1 MASKTLSAAG
11 TAHPTGAGLFSVPS
25 TWAWIRSRLRGRPD
39 SEHEQQLIRIAIGLV
54 IFVPSLISYVGE
66 PEADLVH
73 LVEISGAFLLTSFLF
88 FFHLLYQ
95 PHVSVV
101 RRLLALG
108 LDLSTLSYFM
118 FTGGGATAMWY
129 WIYLFV
135 TFGMGFRYGLRY
147 LAFGTIMSS
156 IGFLFVIEGNEYWQS
171 QPALSYG
178 LLAALI
184 VLPAYVSTL
193 LKKLHEAKAQAEE
206 ASQAK
211 SRFLANVS
219 HEVRTPLNG
228 IIGMSDLLGNSALTG
243 PQREMVQTIS
253 TSADALLTQI
263 TDILDFAKIE
273 SGKVQIVIDD
283 IDLHLALS
291 QIKSMLTPQA
301 RAKDLHLAAHVSP
314 LLPYRLRADFH
325 RLRQVLVNLLANAVK
340 YTDSGEVTI
349 SALPEEIADDR
360 VMVRFEVTDT
370 GMGIAPEMHERIFDS
385 FTQTDEAVTRRF
397 DGVGLGLAIAKQ
409 LVELMGGTIG
419 VESVVGKGSTFWVV
433 MPFARQPAAEEPAA
447 APSFADLRATVL
459 SGDRDLVGALRDQLA
474 RYGIDA
480 DTTPWMRDVVS
491 ARPASKT
498 PVAGRRVVFVDD
510 RTTGLDLA
518 AFTRETR
525 EADPD
530 VNWSFVLVSADSQ
543 ALGAERPLRALVSAI
558 LPRPIES
565 DHVYRALHA
574 IQPTAFRDTAPSGV
588 VTSLDRRGAL
598 RVLVADDN
606 RVNRA
611 VTAKILERAGH
622 VADLVE
628 NGEQALDALNSN
640 HYDFVLL
647 DVNMPV
653 MSGLEA
659 VKIYRFT
666 QIDGPHLPIVALT
679 ADATEATRRQCEDA
693 GFDAHLTKPIKA
705 ETLLAAIESMVRP
718 RPPVSEPAPL
728 DEATLPDKVALH
740 PILLRK
746 SGDAAVD
753 QAVLEELR
761 HLGDGDE
768 FVATLVRD
776 FVDDAELLLDDVD
789 SAVQINDVTGF
800 NDAIHTLRS
809 AAANVGASAVF
820 KLCLS
825 WRNVGLGQLKAEG
838 RSYIAQLRA
847 EFERVR
853 IAFGPYLETDRR
865 EPEARA

>member
-1 MASKTLSAAG
+1 M
-11 TAHPTGAGLFSVPS
+11 
-25 TWAWIRSRLRGRPD
+25 RSRLTGRPD

-54 IFVPSLISYVGE
+54 IFVPSFVSFIDE
-66 PEADLVH
+66 PDPDLVH
-73 LVEISGAFLLTSFLF
+73 LVEISGAYLFASFLF

-95 PHVSVV
+95 PHVSVT

-108 LDLSTLSYFM
+108 MDLSTLSYFM

-135 TFGMGFRYGLRY
+135 TLGMGFRYGLRY
-147 LAFGTIMSS
+147 LALGTIMSAA
-156 IGFLFVIEGNEYWQS
+156 GFLFVIEGNTYWHS

-228 IIGMSDLLGNSALTG
+228 IIGMSDLLSNSQLTG

-273 SGKVQIVIDD
+273 SGKVQIVVGDV
-283 IDLHLALS
+283 DLHVAIS
-291 QIKSMLTPQA
+291 QITAMLTPQA
-301 RAKDLHLAAHVSP
+301 RAKDLHLSAHVSP
-314 LLPYRLRADFH
+314 LLPYCLRADFH
-325 RLRQVLVNLLANAVK
+325 RLRQVLVNLVANAVK
-340 YTDSGEVTI
+340 YTDKGEVTI
-349 SALPEEIADDR
+349 SALPQEIADDR
-360 VMVRFEVTDT
+360 VIVRFEVTDT
-370 GMGIAPEMHERIFDS
+370 GMGIAPAMHERIFDS

-419 VESVVGKGSTFWVV
+419 VDSDVGKGSTFYVV
-433 MPFARQPAAEEPAA
+433 LPFERQPAAEQTA
-447 APSFADLRATVL
+447 APRFGDMRATVL
-459 SGDRDLVGALRDQLA
+459 SGDRELVNAIGDELA
-474 RYGIDA
+474 RYGVQADA
-480 DTTPWMRDVVS
+480 TPWMRDVVS

-518 AFTRETR
+518 AFESEVRQ
-525 EADPD
+525 ADPD
-530 VNWSFVLVSADSQ
+530 VNWSFVLVTAEWEK
-543 ALGAERPLRALVSAI
+543 LGDDRPLRARVSAI
-558 LPRPIES
+558 LPRPVEPTHIE
-565 DHVYRALHA
+565 RTLHA
-574 IQPTAFRDTAPSGV
+574 IQPNASREATSDNV
-588 VTSLDRRGAL
+588 VTAIDRRGAL

-622 VADLVE
+622 TVDLVE
-628 NGEQALDALNSN
+628 DGEQALDALNSKP
-640 HYDFVLL
+640 YDFVLL

-679 ADATEATRRQCEDA
+679 ADATDATRQQCEEA

-705 ETLLAAIESMVRP
+705 ETLLNAIERLARP
-718 RPPVSEPAPL
+718 RPPASDPTPL
-728 DEATLPDKVALH
+728 DEAALPDKVALH
-740 PILLRK
+740 PILLK
-746 SGDAAVD
+746 
-753 QAVLEELR
+753 
-761 HLGDGDE
+761 
-768 FVATLVRD
+768 
-776 FVDDAELLLDDVD
+776 
-789 SAVQINDVTGF
+789 
-800 NDAIHTLRS
+800 
-809 AAANVGASAVF
+809 
-820 KLCLS
+820 
-825 WRNVGLGQLKAEG
+825 
-838 RSYIAQLRA
+838 
-847 EFERVR
+847 
-853 IAFGPYLETDRR
+853 
-865 EPEARA
+865 

>member
-1 MASKTLSAAG
+1 
-11 TAHPTGAGLFSVPS
+11 
-25 TWAWIRSRLRGRPD
+25 
-39 SEHEQQLIRIAIGLV
+39 
-54 IFVPSLISYVGE
+54 
-66 PEADLVH
+66 VH
-73 LVEISGAFLLTSFLF
+73 LVEISGAYLFASFLF

-95 PHVSVV
+95 PQVSVS

-108 LDLSTLSYFM
+108 MDLTTLSYFM
-118 FTGGGATAMWY
+118 YTGGGATAMWY

-135 TFGMGFRYGLRY
+135 TLGMGFRYGLRY
-147 LAFGTIMSS
+147 LALGTIMSAA
-156 IGFLFVIEGNEYWQS
+156 GFLFVIEGNTYWNS
-171 QPALSYG
+171 QPSLSYG

-228 IIGMSDLLGNSALTG
+228 IIGMSDLLSNSTLSG

-283 IDLHLALS
+283 VDLHQAVA

-301 RAKDLHLAAHVSP
+301 RAKDLKLSAHVSP
-314 LLPYRLRADFH
+314 LLPYRVRADFH

-340 YTDSGEVTI
+340 YTDRGEVTI
-349 SALPEEIADDR
+349 SAAAEEIGDER
-360 VMVRFEVTDT
+360 VTVRFEVTDT
-370 GMGIAPEMHERIFDS
+370 GMGIAPAMHERIFDS

-409 LVELMGGTIG
+409 LVELMGGKIG

-433 MPFARQPAAEEPAA
+433 LPFDRQPASDVPET
-447 APSFADLRATVL
+447 SFADVRATVL
-459 SGDRDLVGALRDQLA
+459 SADRDLVDALRAELSGF
-474 RYGIDA
+474 GIAADA
-480 DTTPWMRDVVS
+480 TPWMRDVVS

-510 RTTGLDLA
+510 RTTGLDLPT
-518 AFTRETR
+518 FERETR

-530 VNWSFVLVSADSQ
+530 VNWSFVLVSSDWQTLETQRS
-543 ALGAERPLRALVSAI
+543 LRSLVTAI
-558 LPRPIES
+558 LPRPIEPKQLYS
-565 DHVYRALHA
+565 TLHA
-574 IQPTAFRDTAPSGV
+574 IQPTALPSVAKPGV

-622 VADLVE
+622 TVDLVE
-628 NGEQALDALNSN
+628 DGEQALDALNSN
-640 HYDFVLL
+640 AYDFVLL

-679 ADATEATRRQCEDA
+679 ADATDATRHQCEDA
-693 GFDAHLTKPIKA
+693 GFDSRLTKPIKA
-705 ETLLAAIESMVRP
+705 ETLLAEIERLARP
-718 RPPVSEPAPL
+718 RPPVNDPAPL
-728 DEATLPDKVALH
+728 DEAALPDKVALH
-740 PILLRK
+740 PILLKK
-746 SGDAAVD
+746 SGDQPID

-761 HLGDGDE
+761 HLGDGED

-776 FVDDAELLLDDVD
+776 FVDDAEILVEDVD
-789 SAVQINDVTGF
+789 RAVQANDVTGF

-838 RSYIAQLRA
+838 KGYITQLRA

-853 IAFGPYLETDRR
+853 RAFSPYLETERR

>member
-1 MASKTLSAAG
+1 LASKTLSAAG
-11 TAHPTGAGLFSVPS
+11 TAHPIGTGISSVS
-25 TWAWIRSRLRGRPD
+25 SAFAWIRGRLTGRPD

-54 IFVPSLISYVGE
+54 IFVPSFISFVDE
-66 PEADLVH
+66 PDPDLVH
-73 LVEISGAFLLTSFLF
+73 LVEISGAYLFASFLF

-108 LDLSTLSYFM
+108 MDLSTLSYFM

-135 TFGMGFRYGLRY
+135 TLGMGFRYGLRY
-147 LAFGTIMSS
+147 LALGTIMSAA
-156 IGFLFVIEGNEYWQS
+156 GFLFVIEGNNYWQS

-193 LKKLHEAKAQAEE
+193 LKKLHEAKAQAED

-228 IIGMSDLLGNSALTG
+228 IIGMSDLLTNSSLTG

-283 IDLHLALS
+283 VDLHLAIS

-301 RAKDLHLAAHVSP
+301 RAKHLQLSAHVSP
-314 LLPYRLRADFH
+314 LLPYRVRADFH

-340 YTDSGEVTI
+340 YTDRGEVTI
-349 SALPEEIADDR
+349 SAMPEEIGDDR
-360 VMVRFEVTDT
+360 IAVRFEVTDT

-409 LVELMGGTIG
+409 LVGLMGGTIG
-419 VESVVGKGSTFWVV
+419 VDSAVGKGSTFWVV
-433 MPFARQPAAEEPAA
+433 LPFERQPAI
-447 APSFADLRATVL
+447 DLPTATFGDVRATVL
-459 SGDRDLVGALRDQLA
+459 SSDRELIDALRGELS
-474 RYGIDA
+474 RNGITA

-498 PVAGRRVVFVDD
+498 PIAGRRVVFIDD
-510 RTTGLDLA
+510 RTTGLELP
-518 AFTRETR
+518 AFARETR

-530 VNWSFVLVSADSQ
+530 VNWSFVLVSADWQ
-543 ALGAERPLRALVSAI
+543 TLETQRPLRALVSAI
-558 LPRPIES
+558 LPRPIEAKQ
-565 DHVYRALHA
+565 VYRALHA
-574 IQPTAFRDTAPSGV
+574 VQPATLRDTTTPSV
-588 VTSLDRRGAL
+588 VTPINSRGAL

-628 NGEQALDALNSN
+628 DGEQALDALNSN

-679 ADATEATRRQCEDA
+679 ADATEATRRQCEEA

-705 ETLLAAIESMVRP
+705 ETLLAEVERLARP
-718 RPPVSEPAPL
+718 RPPVTERAPL
-728 DEATLPDKVALH
+728 DEAALPDKVALH
-740 PILLRK
+740 PILLK
-746 SGDAAVD
+746 KGGDQAID

-776 FVDDAELLLDDVD
+776 FVDDAELLVEDVD
-789 SAVQINDVTGF
+789 SAVQLNDVTAF

-838 RSYIAQLRA
+838 QSYISQLRV

-853 IAFGPYLETDRR
+853 RAFGPYLETERR

>member
-1 MASKTLSAAG
+1 M
-11 TAHPTGAGLFSVPS
+11 FSVPS
-25 TWAWIRSRLRGRPD
+25 TFAWIRSRLRGRPD

-54 IFVPSLISYVGE
+54 IFVPSLASYIDE
-66 PEADLVH
+66 PEPDLVH
-73 LVEISGAFLLTSFLF
+73 LVEISGAFLFTSFLF

-95 PHVSVV
+95 PHVSVT

-129 WIYLFV
+129 WIYLFT

-147 LAFGTIMSS
+147 LAFGTVMSA

-228 IIGMSDLLGNSALTG
+228 IIGMSDLLGNSQLTG

-283 IDLHLALS
+283 IDLHLAIS

-314 LLPYRLRADFH
+314 LLPYRLRADSH

-340 YTDSGEVTI
+340 YTDAGEVTI
-349 SALPEEIADDR
+349 SALPQEMTDDR
-360 VMVRFEVTDT
+360 VVVRFEVTDT

-409 LVELMGGTIG
+409 LVELMGGSIG
-419 VESVVGKGSTFWVV
+419 VESAVGKGSTFWVV
-433 MPFARQPAAEEPAA
+433 LPFARQAAEEQPAA
-447 APSFADLRATVL
+447 AASFADICATVL
-459 SGDRDLVGALRDQLA
+459 SADRDLVGALRDSLA
-474 RYGIDA
+474 VYDIAADA
-480 DTTPWMRDVVS
+480 TPWMRDVVS

-510 RTTGLDLA
+510 RTTGLELA
-518 AFTRETR
+518 TFARETR

-530 VNWSFVLVSADSQ
+530 VNWSFVLVSADWQ
-543 ALGAERPLRALVSAI
+543 TLGADRPLRALVSAI
-558 LPRPIES
+558 LPRPFEAEQL
-565 DHVYRALHA
+565 YRALHA
-574 IQPTAFRDTAPSGV
+574 IQPAAFRDPGPAGV
-588 VTSLDRRGAL
+588 VTPLDRRGAL

-622 VADLVE
+622 VVDLVE
-628 NGEQALDALNSN
+628 DGEQALDALNSN

-679 ADATEATRRQCEDA
+679 ADATEATRRQCEEA
-693 GFDAHLTKPIKA
+693 GFDQHLTKPIKA
-705 ETLLAAIESMVRP
+705 ETLLAAIEKLVRP
-718 RPPVSEPAPL
+718 RPPASEPQAL
-728 DEATLPDKVALH
+728 DEAALPDKVALH
-740 PILLRK
+740 PILLKK
-746 SGDAAVD
+746 SGDLAVD
-753 QAVLEELR
+753 QSVLDELR

-776 FVDDAELLLDDVD
+776 FVDDAEILLDEVE
-789 SAVQINDVTGF
+789 SAVESTDVTGF
-800 NDAIHTLRS
+800 DDAIHTLRS
-809 AAANVGASAVF
+809 AAANVGATAVF

-825 WRNVGLGQLKAEG
+825 WRNVGLSQLKAEG
-838 RSYIAQLRA
+838 RSYITQLRA

-853 IAFGPYLETDRR
+853 RAFGPYLEPERL

>member
-1 MASKTLSAAG
+1 M
-11 TAHPTGAGLFSVPS
+11 FSVPS
-25 TWAWIRSRLRGRPD
+25 TFAWIRSRLKGRPD

-54 IFVPSLISYVGE
+54 IFVPSLASYVGE

-73 LVEISGAFLLTSFLF
+73 LVEISGAFLFTSFLF

-129 WIYLFV
+129 WIYLFT

-147 LAFGTIMSS
+147 LAFGTIVSA

-228 IIGMSDLLGNSALTG
+228 IIGMSDLLGNSTLTG

-283 IDLHLALS
+283 IDLHLAIS

-301 RAKDLHLAAHVSP
+301 RAKDLHLAAHISP
-314 LLPYRLRADFH
+314 LLPYRLRADSH

-340 YTDSGEVTI
+340 YTDAGEVTI
-349 SALPEEIADDR
+349 SALPQDIADDR
-360 VMVRFEVTDT
+360 VVVRFEVTDT

-409 LVELMGGTIG
+409 LVELMGGSIG
-419 VESVVGKGSTFWVV
+419 VESAVGKGSTFWVV
-433 MPFARQPAAEEPAA
+433 LPFARQAEAAEPAA
-447 APSFADLRATVL
+447 ASFADMCATIL
-459 SGDRDLVGALRDQLA
+459 SSDRELVGSLKDALA
-474 RYGIDA
+474 VHGMAADA
-480 DTTPWMRDVVS
+480 TPWMRDVVS

-518 AFTRETR
+518 TFARETR

-530 VNWSFVLVSADSQ
+530 VNWSFVLVSADWEK
-543 ALGAERPLRALVSAI
+543 LGAERPLRALVSAI
-558 LPRPIES
+558 LSRPVEAEQL
-565 DHVYRALHA
+565 YRALHA
-574 IQPTAFRDTAPSGV
+574 IQPAAFRDAAPAGV

-622 VADLVE
+622 TADLVE

-679 ADATEATRRQCEDA
+679 ADATEAMRRQCEEA
-693 GFDAHLTKPIKA
+693 GFDQHLTKPIKA
-705 ETLLAAIESMVRP
+705 ETLLAAIEMLVRP
-718 RPPVSEPAPL
+718 RPPVMNEPAEL
-728 DEATLPDKVALH
+728 DEAALPDKVALH
-740 PILLRK
+740 PILLKK
-746 SGDAAVD
+746 SGDLAVD
-753 QAVLEELR
+753 QSVLEELR

-789 SAVQINDVTGF
+789 TAVQHIDVTAF

-825 WRNVGLGQLKAEG
+825 WRNVGLPQLKAEG
-838 RSYIAQLRA
+838 RGYITQLRA

-853 IAFGPYLETDRR
+853 HAFGPYLETERQ
-865 EPEARA
+865 PEARA